1 MANSERFQQVL
12 VLLLFSLKI
21 LQASIREFKS
31 SLSTLVNNIFVMQ
44 QWFSLVS
51 LRYLWFDTCN
61 PVCGCFDPSFMRNCM
76 EPISYI
82 QWTFRLFSLPTSL
95 ASSDLKSST
104 LMTSTCKQ
112 NRNINHL
119 SLFKEKLCFRVFL
132 FKWWVNWRCD
142 TSLKEDATFEFAFAL
157 GLNLNLNT
165 KMWHRK
171 HDDDDG
177 LF

>member
-1 MANSERFQQVL
+1 
-12 VLLLFSLKI
+12 
-21 LQASIREFKS
+21 
-31 SLSTLVNNIFVMQ
+31 MQ

-119 SLFKEKLCFRVFL
+119 SLFKEKLCFCVFL

-171 HDDDDG
+171 GRLEKRETGIRNRNGNRNRNRKRNRNGNRNGKRNLYINRDNIY
-177 LF
+177 LNLS

>member
-1 MANSERFQQVL
+1 
-12 VLLLFSLKI
+12 
-21 LQASIREFKS
+21 
-31 SLSTLVNNIFVMQ
+31 MQ

-51 LRYLWFDTCN
+51 LRYQWFDTCN

-119 SLFKEKLCFRVFL
+119 SLFKEKLCFCVFL

-177 LF
+177 LL